1 MSTAPRHTQVRLD
14 FRDLKARVAIEHVL
28 ADKGLLARFSVR
40 GDKLVGPCP
49 LHLGDSNTAFVVS
62 RSRNLWYCFTRC
74 RCGGDVIDLVRRLQG
89 CSYSDTARYLADL
102 AGVAMLP
109 AVTLPPFVPFTA
121 RMLLDPSASFL
132 GHKQI
137 RPDTARA
144 FEAGAYHGRGFLQG
158 CIAVRLH
165 DPAGQPLGYAGRVLD
180 PERALRQG
188 KWRLPPRFPKASVL
202 FNYHRVAAQ
211 LCQGVVLVEDP
222 WSVMR
227 FAQIGIS
234 ALALLG
240 TTLSPAQHSLLVAA
254 PRILLMLDG
263 DGAGR
268 LATQDLRRCLTH
280 ARVASVAL
288 PDEIDPDQLSDRE
301 LRTCCGLFLPVPHN
315 DTD

>member
-1 MSTAPRHTQVRLD
+1 MNTAPHHARAQLD
-14 FRDLKARVAIEHVL
+14 FRDLKARVAIEQVL

-49 LHLGDSNTAFVVS
+49 LHLGDSNTAFVVT

-74 RCGGDVIDLVRRLQG
+74 RGGGDVIDLVRRLHG
-89 CSYSDTARYLADL
+89 CSYPDTARYLADL
-102 AGVAMLP
+102 AGVAPLP
-109 AVTLPPFVPFTA
+109 AVTLPPFVPFTT
-121 RMLLDPSASFL
+121 RMLLDPSTSFL
-132 GHKQI
+132 GQKQI
-137 RPDTARA
+137 RPDTAHV

-165 DPAGQPLGYAGRVLD
+165 DPAGQPLGYAGRILD

-188 KWRLPPRFPKASVL
+188 KWRLPSRFPKASVL
-202 FNYHRVAAQ
+202 FNYHRIAAR
-211 LCQGVVLVEDP
+211 LHQGVVLVEDP

-227 FAQIGIS
+227 LAQIGIP

-240 TTLSPAQHSLLVAA
+240 TTLSQAQHSLLEGA
-254 PRILLMLDG
+254 PQILLMLDG
-263 DGAGR
+263 DSAGR
-268 LATQDLRRCLTH
+268 LATQDLRQSLIN

-288 PDEIDPDQLSDRE
+288 PDGIDPDQLSDRE
-301 LRTCCGLFLPVPHN
+301 LRTCCELFLPVPHN